1 MIDHKLKKQAH
12 ISSTLPSGCSS
23 IAFTTS
29 SLSFPLGSCSVCN
42 IWKAAAKAVMQRLR
56 TCHVVKNASTWRI
69 DLPHFFPCVGTFRTK
84 RHWPSLCIFICSGNV
99 FGDKLNGVSNATR
112 RKTREVRKKKTKK
125 KILEDGKKSLGAS
138 QLLFD
143 GGLFI
148 LSNLGNLC
156 GALEG
161 LVKATEFGDKK
172 GTKRH
177 FPHTSTDKWQYLAK
191 EVSDCDEKGCGDLRI
206 PWGVRIWKWKRLI
219 FCLTN

>member
-125 KILEDGKKSLGAS
+125 NTGGRAKKAWEHHNCCSMEAC
-138 QLLFD
+138 LF
-143 GGLFI
+143 
-148 LSNLGNLC
+148 
-156 GALEG
+156 
-161 LVKATEFGDKK
+161 
-172 GTKRH
+172 
-177 FPHTSTDKWQYLAK
+177 
-191 EVSDCDEKGCGDLRI
+191 
-206 PWGVRIWKWKRLI
+206 
-219 FCLTN
+219 

>member
-1 MIDHKLKKQAH
+1 M
-12 ISSTLPSGCSS
+12 
-23 IAFTTS
+23 
-29 SLSFPLGSCSVCN
+29 
-42 IWKAAAKAVMQRLR
+42 
-56 TCHVVKNASTWRI
+56 
-69 DLPHFFPCVGTFRTK
+69 
-84 RHWPSLCIFICSGNV
+84 
-99 FGDKLNGVSNATR
+99 FGDRLNGVSNATR
-112 RKTREVRKKKTKK
+112 RKNTKKTKK

-177 FPHTSTDKWQYLAK
+177 FQGWPMVLFFFLY
-191 EVSDCDEKGCGDLRI
+191 CY
-206 PWGVRIWKWKRLI
+206 
-219 FCLTN
+219 FCTVYCF

>member
-1 MIDHKLKKQAH
+1 
-12 ISSTLPSGCSS
+12 
-23 IAFTTS
+23 
-29 SLSFPLGSCSVCN
+29 
-42 IWKAAAKAVMQRLR
+42 
-56 TCHVVKNASTWRI
+56 
-69 DLPHFFPCVGTFRTK
+69 
-84 RHWPSLCIFICSGNV
+84 V

-112 RKTREVRKKKTKK
+112 RKNTRSSEEKNKK

-172 GTKRH
+172 GTKRQ
-177 FPHTSTDKWQYLAK
+177 FPPHLN
-191 EVSDCDEKGCGDLRI
+191 G
-206 PWGVRIWKWKRLI
+206 
-219 FCLTN
+219 

>member
-1 MIDHKLKKQAH
+1 
-12 ISSTLPSGCSS
+12 
-23 IAFTTS
+23 
-29 SLSFPLGSCSVCN
+29 
-42 IWKAAAKAVMQRLR
+42 
-56 TCHVVKNASTWRI
+56 
-69 DLPHFFPCVGTFRTK
+69 
-84 RHWPSLCIFICSGNV
+84 V

-112 RKTREVRKKKTKK
+112 RRTREVRKKKTKK

-172 GTKRH
+172 GTKRQ
-177 FPHTSTDKWQYLAK
+177 FPPHLN
-191 EVSDCDEKGCGDLRI
+191 G
-206 PWGVRIWKWKRLI
+206 
-219 FCLTN
+219 

>member
-1 MIDHKLKKQAH
+1 M
-12 ISSTLPSGCSS
+12 
-23 IAFTTS
+23 
-29 SLSFPLGSCSVCN
+29 
-42 IWKAAAKAVMQRLR
+42 
-56 TCHVVKNASTWRI
+56 
-69 DLPHFFPCVGTFRTK
+69 
-84 RHWPSLCIFICSGNV
+84 

-177 FPHTSTDKWQYLAK
+177 FPHTSTDK
-191 EVSDCDEKGCGDLRI
+191 
-206 PWGVRIWKWKRLI
+206 
-219 FCLTN
+219 

>member
-1 MIDHKLKKQAH
+1 M
-12 ISSTLPSGCSS
+12 
-23 IAFTTS
+23 
-29 SLSFPLGSCSVCN
+29 
-42 IWKAAAKAVMQRLR
+42 
-56 TCHVVKNASTWRI
+56 
-69 DLPHFFPCVGTFRTK
+69 
-84 RHWPSLCIFICSGNV
+84 

-125 KILEDGKKSLGAS
+125 KILIDGKKSLGAS

-172 GTKRH
+172 GKKRQ
-177 FPHTSTDKWQYLAK
+177 FPPHLN
-191 EVSDCDEKGCGDLRI
+191 G
-206 PWGVRIWKWKRLI
+206 
-219 FCLTN
+219 